1 MPRSFQ
7 LTVAMPGGCA
17 DRPSVSLKLRE
28 DVSAPVWMKLLASY
42 SFVPGV
48 VDAALS
54 LSEHT
59 LRRLNP

>member
-17 DRPSVSLKLRE
+17 DRPTVSLELAE
-28 DVSAPVWMKLLASY
+28 DVSAPVWTKLLASCW
-42 SFVPGV
+42 FEPGV

-59 LRRLNP
+59 

>member
-7 LTVAMPGGCA
+7 LTVAMPGGGA
-17 DRPSVSLKLRE
+17 DLPTVSLELRE
-28 DVSAPVWMKLLASY
+28 DVSASVWTKLLASY
-42 SFVPGV
+42 LCVPGV

-59 LRRLNP
+59 LGRLNP

>member
-17 DRPSVSLKLRE
+17 DRPTVSLELRE
-28 DVSAPVWMKLLASY
+28 DVSASVWTKPMASHL
-42 SFVPGV
+42 FVPAV

-59 LRRLNP
+59 LGRWNF